1 MLNASGLILLGSHI
15 ELEVAHLFIACFLQL
30 TEFKNQV
37 LVRLRFLTQV
47 RLQLVDAALQV
58 VLAVAQVV
66 DAALVDVNEVV
77 LGHLEFFGLAV
88 LQILDLVGVLV
99 FKLRFDV
106 IVGIQDSVHVLFSLL
121 FGVKEALFESVDLV
135 IHALDLVF
143 EICVL
148 AVEEGFVLLQQVD
161 LAAEAFIASFDFVL
175 GLLKLR
181 KLKLKFF

>member
-121 FGVKEALFESVDLV
+121 FGVKEALFKSVDLV